1 MSLCDGILGAPCLV
15 VSTLLHEIGYWFS
28 WRFVQQ
34 MHKRTIESMRR
45 MANGV
50 DANWILEE
58 EWLDVYTVRRTAET
72 LIDPFVWKWS
82 SWYPPPEIWTDQA
95 NWGWRG
101 MWLSEDERAKV
112 LTDTLAGFLAASPEQ
127 IRDAAL
133 LMIKRSS
140 EYGG

>member
-1 MSLCDGILGAPCLV
+1 MFSVTVQLCSDTPQN
-15 VSTLLHEIGYWFS
+15 
-28 WRFVQQ
+28 R
-34 MHKRTIESMRR
+34 
-45 MANGV
+45 
-50 DANWILEE
+50 
-58 EWLDVYTVRRTAET
+58 
-72 LIDPFVWKWS
+72 
-82 SWYPPPEIWTDQA
+82 TDQA

-112 LTDTLAGFLAASPEQ
+112 LTDTLAGFLAASPEE